1 MTKKI
6 PIPKKKYGDSIMSE
20 EQLKSYLPK
29 TEALKAEAKPAAVAK
44 QVYEEPKPVKTM
56 NVEGM
61 TSELRQLLND
71 AGGRAPG
78 YQRRLDQIL
87 SKYL

>member
-29 TEALKAEAKPAAVAK
+29 TEDAKPAAVAK